1 MKIWK
6 AQRTLL
12 IVGEGAV
19 DEALL
24 LYAKKLYVPRGCG
37 LSVKIKNAGG
47 KGASHVID
55 WTIRQMTNAAYD
67 EVAVLLDTDV
77 DWTPAVEKRARQKKI
92 RVMKSIPS
100 VDAVLLRLIGKSTA
114 GDSHALKKRL
124 NPYLNHAPTDPAQYA
139 THFGDAVLRAGR
151 RSEAVIATL
160 LELLNVDD
168 DFT

>member
-1 MKIWK
+1 MRVWK

-24 LYAKKLYVPRGCG
+24 LHAKKLYISRGCG

-47 KGASHVID
+47 KGASHVIN
-55 WTIRQMTNAAYD
+55 WTIRQMANADYD
-67 EVAVLLDTDV
+67 GVAVLLDTDV

-92 RVMKSIPS
+92 RVMKSKPC
-100 VDAVLLRLIGKSTA
+100 VDAVLLRLIGQSIA

-124 NPYLNHAPTDPAQYA
+124 APYLNHAPTDPAQFA
-139 THFGDAVLRAGR
+139 THFGDAVLRANR
-151 RSEAVIATL
+151 KKEAVIDAL
-160 LELLNVDD
+160 LELLNVPAD
-168 DFT
+168 

>member
-1 MKIWK
+1 MRVWK

-24 LYAKKLYVPRGCG
+24 LHAKKLYVPRGAG
-37 LSVKIKNAGG
+37 LSVKIKNARG

-55 WTIRQMTNAAYD
+55 WTIRQMANASYD

-92 RVMKSIPS
+92 RVMQSTPC
-100 VDAVLLRLIGKSTA
+100 VDAVLLRLIGQSTA
-114 GDSHALKKRL
+114 GNSHALKKRL
-124 NPYLNHAPTDPAQYA
+124 APYLNHAPTDPAQFA

-151 RSEAVIATL
+151 RHEAVIATL
-160 LELLNVDD
+160 LELLNVPND
-168 DFT
+168 